1 MKSDSDE
8 KQFRQL
14 FHELRHQDE
23 RPAPRFAATRQAA
36 AARATSGRHGPTFWR
51 LAIASAALVI
61 VGTGVTLFVHR
72 ASTVPQQIVTPET
85 VLPITQWESPTDFL
99 LTAFAVADAT
109 QLTTQS
115 NQ

>member
-1 MKSDSDE
+1 MKPDSDE
-8 KQFRQL
+8 KQFRQF

-23 RPAPRFAATRQAA
+23 CPAPRFAATWQAA
-36 AARATSGRHGPTFWR
+36 AALATSGRHGPTFWR
-51 LAIASAALVI
+51 LAIASAALVM
-61 VGTGVTLFVHR
+61 VGTGVTLFGHR
-72 ASTVPQQIVTPET
+72 ASTVPRQIVTAQT

-99 LTAFAVADAT
+99 LTASAVADST